1 MGKWNRSTELI
12 HGSLSNDP
20 LCDCFALAE
29 NQRWCAVSAKESVHS
44 PCRGS
49 VSVRTYTSSA
59 ERGRTLHDDYLKCV
73 SERENSS
80 IVKLS
85 FHRPNQV
92 SNLLQLVPRS
102 IIAEESY
109 LLVFPFTAIVEDR
122 QAQKA
127 PKVCDLKYAIFVHMG
142 SALANHLCR
151 KCHVILNSRKIA
163 S

>member
-1 MGKWNRSTELI
+1 MPI
-12 HGSLSNDP
+12 
-20 LCDCFALAE
+20 
-29 NQRWCAVSAKESVHS
+29 
-44 PCRGS
+44 
-49 VSVRTYTSSA
+49 
-59 ERGRTLHDDYLKCV
+59 KCV

-109 LLVFPFTAIVEDR
+109 LLVFPFTAIVVAW

-142 SALANHLCR
+142 SALANHLSH
-151 KCHVILNSRKIA
+151 KCHVILNCRKMA